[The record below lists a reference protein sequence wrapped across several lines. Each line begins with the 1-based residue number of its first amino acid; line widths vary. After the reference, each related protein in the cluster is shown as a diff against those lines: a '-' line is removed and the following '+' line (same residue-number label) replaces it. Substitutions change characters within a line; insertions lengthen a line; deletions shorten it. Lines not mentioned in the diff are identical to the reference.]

1 MFVID
6 IFYAGI
12 NKPIVVAP
20 STIITGLFSLSSLA
34 LARPIITLGFR
45 RSPYTT
51 VDTKGKCSAQNK
63 KEVVGLSQR
72 PTRRASAKSLKVT
85 GVAAKLVEV
94 RLRWE
99 IKEIR
104 DMSGLSPVGIR
115 RVGFNQ

>member
-1 MFVID
+1 MIEIV
-6 IFYAGI
+6 YAGI

-51 VDTKGKCSAQNK
+51 NLVDTKGKCSAQNK

-85 GVAAKLVEV
+85 GVAAKQENGCAAACD
-94 RLRWE
+94 RW
-99 IKEIR
+99 
-104 DMSGLSPVGIR
+104 
-115 RVGFNQ
+115 N

>member
-51 VDTKGKCSAQNK
+51 HFVDTKGKCSAQNK

-85 GVAAKLVEV
+85 GVAAKSVFAG
-94 RLRWE
+94 
-99 IKEIR
+99 KEKK
-104 DMSGLSPVGIR
+104 LET
-115 RVGFNQ
+115 